1 MQTVTTISLG
11 SRGRSLCVARC
22 RLRQAS
28 RCSVDATAQSFLK
41 RGRIKVRGGSLQMLA
56 IFILRV
62 APKTDD
68 QRCAGNLPAD
78 SLDRMSQVRRAAA
91 ESEIGQADNLYAG
104 TAEAHDVRGRHSG
117 IVFHAASQAMFF
129 KQLD

>member
-1 MQTVTTISLG
+1 MQTVTTISLC

-22 RLRQAS
+22 RRLRQAS
-28 RCSVDATAQSFLK
+28 RCRVDATAQSFLK
-41 RGRIKVRGGSLQMLA
+41 RGRIKVRGGGLQMLA
-56 IFILRV
+56 IFIVRV

-91 ESEIGQADNLYAG
+91 ESEIW
-104 TAEAHDVRGRHSG
+104 TGRQPLRRHC
-117 IVFHAASQAMFF
+117 
-129 KQLD
+129 